1 MSERRGLLPWPSDS
15 VYDKVSAGQH
25 YSHYIDEQ
33 FIHLAQHNPVI
44 ARGLDQTA
52 NFFIHEF
59 NDYCG
64 KMHMFAGLQTHRM
77 IHLAVQESKLILP
90 RIQKP
95 TAEVFEH
102 NLDQPD
108 DYIMQTFERLKED
121 NPPVYGYLH
130 ALIKSREIYR
140 HGPGAIRGI
149 KAGGI
154 LVYSMLELQAES
166 DKMARD
172 FF

>member
-15 VYDKVSAGQH
+15 VYDKISAGQH
-25 YSHYIDEQ
+25 HSRYIDEQ
-33 FIHLAQHNPVI
+33 FIQLAQYNPVI

-52 NFFIHEF
+52 NFFIDEF

-77 IHLAVQESKLILP
+77 IYLALQESKLILP

-102 NLDQPD
+102 SLDQLD

-121 NPPVYGYLH
+121 NPPIHGYLH
-130 ALIKSREIYR
+130 TLTKSREVGK
-140 HGPGAIRGI
+140 HGMGAIRGI

-154 LVYSMLELQAES
+154 LVYSMLELQIEA

-172 FF
+172 FL